1 MSGLRRKSRIFALQ
15 ALYEIDSSAHS
26 TENVI
31 NHLAKETGLTE
42 EATAFSRELVSGV
55 IKHKNN
61 IDAAIR
67 KHAPLFPIK
76 QIATVDRNIL
86 RIAIF
91 EILFNNKIPVKVAVN
106 EAVELAKAFGGDNS
120 PKFVNGVLG
129 SVIAN
134 NNDGRLNKEVKVE

>member
-31 NHLAKETGLTE
+31 DHLAKETGLTE

-61 IDAAIR
+61 IDAAIC

-91 EILFNNKIPVKVAVN
+91 EIVAVN